1 MAEKTAA
8 DLLPLTPATLQLLS
22 SLVRDPGHGY
32 GLKRE
37 IEERTGGRVR
47 LGAGTLYTAL
57 QRMERDGLIRETAT
71 PPQMEDEASSR
82 WRFYEATELGRRVL
96 EAELGR
102 LEADVRLARGALAT

>member
-8 DLLPLTPATLQLLS
+8 DLLPLTPATFQLLT
-22 SLVRDPGHGY
+22 SLVGGPGHGY

-57 QRMERDGLIRETAT
+57 QRMERDGLIRETEA
-71 PPQMEDEASSR
+71 PPDMQEEASSR
-82 WRFYEATELGRRVL
+82 WRFYEATRFGRSVL

-102 LEADVRLARGALAT
+102 LEADVRLARGALAP